1 MNITL
6 IVALALALLL
16 FGFGVLIYNNLVRL
30 KHTVAKAWSNI
41 DVALKQRH
49 DEIPKLVTLCK
60 EYMRYERDTLER
72 IVRARSR
79 VSGS

>member
-1 MNITL
+1 M
-6 IVALALALLL
+6 
-16 FGFGVLIYNNLVRL
+16 
-30 KHTVAKAWSNI
+30 
-41 DVALKQRH
+41 
-49 DEIPKLVTLCK
+49 PKLVTLCK